1 MEVPTGVDIDELL
14 ETRDAPCVSLFMP
27 AHRRGP
33 ETQQDRPRLKN
44 LLDRAE
50 ERLLALGVRAP
61 DARALLQPGRER
73 LDEGAFWRHQGDGL
87 AVYLAPGWSRD
98 FRLPYSLHELVVV
111 GERCHLRPLLEGLWL
126 DQPFHLLALSLSGVR
141 LFEGSRHRLEARE
154 LPGAPKGIEDT
165 QRFLVVEKQLHA
177 KVGPRRDVS
186 RAAIYHGHGA
196 GREDE
201 RERVVEYLREVDRA
215 VVGAV
220 GRSGLPL
227 VLAGVEHVLAVYRG
241 LTSHG
246 NVLDGAV
253 DGSPDDLPEDR
264 LHAAAWPLVEPVVV
278 GRREAALE
286 RYAQGAARGAAVTGL
301 DEVLTAAAQ
310 ARLDTLF
317 VAEGEHRWGWFLPE
331 TGEVR
336 LHDGPEPGDEDLLD
350 RAVVETHRTGGSI
363 YSLPLDQMPAGRP
376 IAGLAR
382 Y

>member
-14 ETRDAPCVSLFMP
+14 APRDAPCVSLFMP
-27 AHRRGP
+27 AHRKGA

-44 LLDRAE
+44 LLDQAE
-50 ERLLALGVRAP
+50 EHLLALGLRTP
-61 DARALLQPGRER
+61 DARALLQPGRDR
-73 LDEGAFWRHQGDGL
+73 LDEGVFWRYQGDGL

-98 FRLPYSLHELVVV
+98 FRLPYTLRELVVV
-111 GERCHLRPLLEGLWL
+111 GGRCHLRPLLDGLWP

-141 LFEGSRHRLEARE
+141 LFEGSRHRLAPRE

-215 VVGAV
+215 VVNAV

-253 DGSPDDLPEDR
+253 DGSPDDLPEER
-264 LHAAAWPLVEPVVV
+264 LHAAAWPLVEPIAVA
-278 GRREAALE
+278 RREAALE

-301 DEVLTAAAQ
+301 DEVLTAAVQ

-317 VAEGEHRWGWFLPE
+317 VAEGEHRWGWFVAD
-331 TGEVR
+331 TAEVR

-350 RAVVETHRTGGSI
+350 RAVVETYRTGGAF
-363 YSLPLDQMPAGRP
+363 YSLPLDGMPAGGP
-376 IAGLAR
+376 VAGLAR

>member
-1 MEVPTGVDIDELL
+1 MEIPTGVDIDELL
-14 ETRDAPCVSLFMP
+14 VPRDAPCVSLFMP
-27 AHRRGP
+27 AHRKGA

-44 LLDRAE
+44 LLDWAE
-50 ERLLALGVRAP
+50 ERLLALGLRTP
-61 DARALLQPGRER
+61 DAHALLQPGRER
-73 LDEGAFWRHQGDGL
+73 LDEGVFWRHQGDGL
-87 AVYLAPGWSRD
+87 AMYLAPGWSRD
-98 FRLPYSLHELVVV
+98 FRLPYALRELVVV
-111 GERCHLRPLLEGLWL
+111 GGRCHLRPLLEGLWP

-246 NVLDGAV
+246 HVLDGAV

-264 LHAAAWPLVEPVVV
+264 LHAAAWPLVESVVV

-301 DEVLTAAAQ
+301 DEVLRAAAQ

-317 VAEGEHRWGWFLPE
+317 VAEGEHRWGWFLAD

-336 LHDGPEPGDEDLLD
+336 LHDGPQPGDEDLLD
-350 RAVVETHRTGGSI
+350 RAVVDTYRTGGTF
-363 YSLPLDQMPAGRP
+363 YSLPLDEMPAGRP
-376 IAGLAR
+376 IAGLSR